1 MTHTHTQQPLAAG
14 CWRHLALS
22 QPHFPR
28 PPSGGDQLATT
39 CPAHIKPKPIY
50 VSPVSFESSEV
61 FPCFSII
68 HIHHLFTIY
77 SPSFFASHFS
87 ILQQTEICCP
97 YLSGQDGQAEAGQL
111 RMRSSE
117 LVCCQVNALQ
127 VRDVANWESNPH
139 FVHQQSIHVLTLW
152 SSCGLADC
160 DFSWLF
166 DTFLRIDYIIDWI
179 HDWVL
184 CFAMS
189 SNPNYNVERSQK
201 MIWYDF
207 PFLIWMG
214 LTIAMEKDHS
224 QWSQRYSIVLPRSPS
239 RFPLTGGV
247 PPMPNRLST
256 QQNVA
261 VFAIGSARKQRRL
274 SLFEMRMGVQGLC
287 LQATQQI
294 QWVA

>member
-1 MTHTHTQQPLAAG
+1 VFLLLSLLLVRVVVLAVWLLGLFPGTLATHPKATLVRQWFLDDTHTHSSLWLQDADATWRLASRIFQGRLRGVINWRLPVPLTSNQMQ
-14 CWRHLALS
+14 S
-22 QPHFPR
+22 Q
-28 PPSGGDQLATT
+28 
-39 CPAHIKPKPIY
+39 Y

-160 DFSWLF
+160 DFS
-166 DTFLRIDYIIDWI
+166 
-179 HDWVL
+179 
-184 CFAMS
+184 
-189 SNPNYNVERSQK
+189 
-201 MIWYDF
+201 
-207 PFLIWMG
+207 
-214 LTIAMEKDHS
+214 
-224 QWSQRYSIVLPRSPS
+224 
-239 RFPLTGGV
+239 
-247 PPMPNRLST
+247 
-256 QQNVA
+256 
-261 VFAIGSARKQRRL
+261 
-274 SLFEMRMGVQGLC
+274 
-287 LQATQQI
+287 
-294 QWVA
+294 

>member
-1 MTHTHTQQPLAAG
+1 MF
-14 CWRHLALS
+14 HLFHSKAPKFSHVFQLS
-22 QPHFPR
+22 
-28 PPSGGDQLATT
+28 T
-39 CPAHIKPKPIY
+39 
-50 VSPVSFESSEV
+50 
-61 FPCFSII
+61 
-68 HIHHLFTIY
+68 FTIY
-77 SPSFFASHFS
+77 SPFIHHPFLLPIFPY
-87 ILQQTEICCP
+87 LQQTEICCP

-214 LTIAMEKDHS
+214 LQLRLRRIIIPNDPNG
-224 QWSQRYSIVLPRSPS
+224 IV
-239 RFPLTGGV
+239 
-247 PPMPNRLST
+247 
-256 QQNVA
+256 
-261 VFAIGSARKQRRL
+261 
-274 SLFEMRMGVQGLC
+274 
-287 LQATQQI
+287 
-294 QWVA
+294 